1 MKKSKEKGITLIAL
15 VVTIVVL
22 LILAGISIAML
33 TGENG
38 VIVQANRSS
47 VKNDN
52 GTVLETVMLKVA
64 EYKSRINEE
73 KVTNRLEQ
81 LKSDGIIDEQGVVD
95 CKELIGTKLKTG
107 NGSDNKDVYVIEEN
121 KLYYY
126 DKDGNKD
133 YLGDIGKDEN
143 IEYNSDMKSLKE
155 GDFVYFESQELGV
168 IEGIVLNDT
177 TREYGLEILCKGGF
191 NISKN
196 SGEDVISFYNNVI
209 KKGVDYIKTFVD
221 TSYAFS
227 TRPLGTNPANPYIE
241 STEMITV
248 HGDEDIQLKGEDDN
262 YIYDATAINRLG
274 TLISDSN
281 YYYLSRCRITWKYSG
296 DNLSFL
302 LRPVSEPSLEYD
314 SGINYEPDWIINENW
329 LTFCKYNDKYELTS
343 FVRGG
348 SVNTYAVM
356 KLKNNLIIS
365 DGTGTPDDPYIIE
378 NGGTN

>member
-107 NGSDNKDVYVIEEN
+107 NGNDNKDVYVIEEN

-126 DKDGNKD
+126 DKNGNKD

-155 GDFVYFESQELGV
+155 GDYVYFESQELGEV
-168 IEGIVLNDT
+168 RGIVLNDT
-177 TREYGLEILCKGGF
+177 TREYGLEILCEGLF
-191 NISKN
+191 NITNN
-196 SGEDVISFYNNVI
+196 SEEDEISFYNNIV
-209 KKGVDYIKTFVD
+209 KNGVDIIKTFID
-221 TSYAFS
+221 DSYAYS

-248 HGDEDIQLKGEDDN
+248 YDNNNEKQIKGEDDN
-262 YIYDATAINRLG
+262 YIYDATAIHRLG
-274 TLISDSN
+274 LDISSS
-281 YYYLSRCRITWKYSG
+281 YLYYLSRGKVAWHYRNDFISYT
-296 DNLSFL
+296 
-302 LRPVSEPSLEYD
+302 LRPAENYTLQFRWGSYIYSDNTLGGCSIVISENNSKNLILSYHT
-314 SGINYEPDWIINENW
+314 Y
-329 LTFCKYNDKYELTS
+329 KVY
-343 FVRGG
+343 
-348 SVNTYAVM
+348 TYAVM

-365 DGTGTPDDPYIIE
+365 DGTGTSDDPYIIE